1 MTRKGAEA
9 VGRLWWGVLAL
20 WCVACGPPELRRQW
34 QPDEGLEALLRRGE
48 AELDGIEDL
57 SAQAEIR
64 LAWEGERHRASA
76 SVLYK
81 RPGLFRLEV
90 RGGPLLSRVFTAVRQ
105 ADSLVVLPRKGPG
118 MKGAVG
124 DDLLGR
130 FTGVRLRGYDLD
142 YALLGLVAPAPLDSL
157 RPPQYPRGDRAVV
170 FLDDGLG
177 RSRRL
182 WIDLYSGLVRR
193 EQILGWEDSVL
204 LERHLDEY
212 VEVEGVLLPRRVRI
226 VQGENTI
233 ELRYERF
240 SPNRGLKARHFTR
253 GFNEDKLQRL

>member
-1 MTRKGAEA
+1 M
-9 VGRLWWGVLAL
+9 GRLWLGAL
-20 WCVACGPPELRRQW
+20 GLCGALFFAACGPPELRRQW
-34 QPDEGLEALLRRGE
+34 KPAEGLEALLLRGE
-48 AELDGIEDL
+48 AELAAIDDL

-64 LAWEGERHRASA
+64 LAWEGERHRATA

-105 ADSLVVLPRKGPG
+105 GDSLVVLPRKGPG
-118 MKGAVG
+118 LKGAVG

-130 FTGVRLRGYDLD
+130 YTGVRLRGYDLD
-142 YALLGLVAPAPLDSL
+142 YALLGLVAPAALDSL
-157 RPPQYPRGDRAVV
+157 RPPQYPRGDRAVA

-177 RSRRL
+177 RGRRL

-204 LERHLDEY
+204 LERRLDEY
-212 VEVEGVLLPRRVRI
+212 TEVEGVLLPRRVRI
-226 VQGENTI
+226 IQGENTI
-233 ELRYERF
+233 ELRYEKF
-240 SPNRGLKARHFTR
+240 SPNKGLEVRHFSR
-253 GFNEDKLQRL
+253 GIRDDKLQRF